1 LIFSSVKAGIV
12 IIDAKTHVIVDTNPA
27 AREMFGADEEEIVG
41 KVCHRFICPAEA
53 GKCPITDL
61 GHYVDNSERTL
72 ITANGMKKSIIKYV
86 SPTRLYGRDC
96 LLETFIDNTQRK
108 QAVEEAQAAYG
119 QLSSYEKEL
128 KQKFEEL
135 QKSQERITESEKT
148 YRAIFENTGTAM
160 MIIEEDKTISLINS
174 RFEKL
179 SGYTKDEIE
188 GKIKWTIFVDKKDLQ
203 RMVSF
208 NDERWRSPGN
218 VPSQYEFDFIARDS
232 SVNHVQLS
240 IGIIP
245 GTKKAVVSL
254 IDVTGLEKMRDK
266 IKET

>member
-1 LIFSSVKAGIV
+1 
-12 IIDAKTHVIVDTNPA
+12 
-27 AREMFGADEEEIVG
+27 
-41 KVCHRFICPAEA
+41 
-53 GKCPITDL
+53 L
-61 GHYVDNSERTL
+61 GHCVDNSERTM
-72 ITANGMKKSIIKYV
+72 ITVNGTKKSIIKYV
-86 SPTRLYGRDC
+86 TPTRLYGRDC
-96 LLETFIDNTQRK
+96 LLETFLDNTQRK

-135 QKSQERITESEKT
+135 RESQEKITESEKA

-174 RFEKL
+174 RFEEI

-188 GKIKWTIFVDKKDLQ
+188 GKIKWTIFVDQKDLQ
-203 RMVSF
+203 RMVSY
-208 NDERWRSPGN
+208 NNERWKSPEK
-218 VPSQYEFDFIARDS
+218 VPSKYVFDFITRDS
-232 SVNHVQLS
+232 SVKHVQLS

-254 IDVTGLEKMRDK
+254 LDLTELMKMEDK
-266 IKET
+266 IKESERKYPTDLTKGT